1 MVNNDFCAQC
11 EDDLGEFE
19 DQMAESAFHQFTN
32 DFKMQLGA
40 RGLGTELANKVSDF
54 AEDLMASFL
63 GRAKAAAAGVGAPRR
78 PAGQA
83 PRRPPPPP
91 PPEPTLQ
98 DLERAARSVMNFG
111 SEKLTKKMVRDRR
124 IALSRI
130 FHPDHGGDT
139 EAMQRINAAA
149 DLLEQLAS

>member
-1 MVNNDFCAQC
+1 
-11 EDDLGEFE
+11 
-19 DQMAESAFHQFTN
+19 MAESAFHQFTN
-32 DFKMQLGA
+32 DFKVQLGA

-63 GRAKAAAAGVGAPRR
+63 GRAKAAGAGAPPPRR

-91 PPEPTLQ
+91 PEPTPQ
-98 DLERAARSVMNFG
+98 ELERAARSAMNFG
-111 SEKLTKKMVRDRR
+111 TERLTKKMVRDRR

-139 EAMQRINAAA
+139 EAMQRVNAAA
-149 DLLEQLAS
+149 DFLEQLAS